1 MRIIPRNELSEMGMI
16 EKLEEKMRREGL
28 SIYFVSKELGTDW
41 KTVKAWLQR
50 KRKPQAM
57 SQKVIRQFV
66 EG

>member
-1 MRIIPRNELSEMGMI
+1 MI